1 VKGSFPSSQLGCYI
15 FAGGGYCGLR
25 PDGSGRIPPEADCA
39 RLVNQSGGATRFVLV
54 LNAAARRLGFGSAE
68 LDSPSSEAHRLD
80 MSLLE
85 LKQEVS
91 RLNKRERRELQAYLI
106 RLRHNTPEWKKATAK
121 RIKAMQAGRRVT
133 AEDLEARIGR
143 G

>member
-1 VKGSFPSSQLGCYI
+1 MLANQRRGAMG
-15 FAGGGYCGLR
+15 FA
-25 PDGSGRIPPEADCA
+25 
-39 RLVNQSGGATRFVLV
+39 LV
-54 LNAAARRLGFGSAE
+54 LNAAAQELGIGSAR
-68 LDSPSSEAHRLD
+68 LDSLSSQVHRLK

-106 RLRHNTPEWKKATAK
+106 RLRHNTPEWKRATAK

>member
-1 VKGSFPSSQLGCYI
+1 
-15 FAGGGYCGLR
+15 
-25 PDGSGRIPPEADCA
+25 
-39 RLVNQSGGATRFVLV
+39 
-54 LNAAARRLGFGSAE
+54 
-68 LDSPSSEAHRLD
+68 

-91 RLNKRERRELQAYLI
+91 RLNKRERQELQAYLI
-106 RLRHNTPEWKKATAK
+106 RLRHNTPEWKKSTAK

-133 AEDLEARIGR
+133 AKELEARISR